1 MSFFA
6 KNFKKTTNLNS
17 HISVLKTVRFWKNL
31 VQKKMKI
38 FIFNFHRFVDLA
50 TD

>member
-6 KNFKKTTNLNS
+6 KNFKKTTNLTS

-31 VQKKMKI
+31 VQTQ
-38 FIFNFHRFVDLA
+38 NRFVDLA

>member
-6 KNFKKTTNLNS
+6 KNFKKTTDLNS

-31 VQKKMKI
+31 VQTQ
-38 FIFNFHRFVDLA
+38 NRFVDLA

>member
-31 VQKKMKI
+31 VQTQ
-38 FIFNFHRFVDLA
+38 NRFVDLA

>member
-6 KNFKKTTNLNS
+6 KNFKKTTNLIS

-31 VQKKMKI
+31 VQTQ
-38 FIFNFHRFVDLA
+38 NRFVDLA

>member
-6 KNFKKTTNLNS
+6 KNFKKTTDLNS

-31 VQKKMKI
+31 VQTQ
-38 FIFNFHRFVDLA
+38 NRFADLA

>member
-6 KNFKKTTNLNS
+6 RNFKKTTNLNS

-31 VQKKMKI
+31 VQTQ
-38 FIFNFHRFVDLA
+38 NRFVDLA

>member
-17 HISVLKTVRFWKNL
+17 HISVLKTVWFRKNL
-31 VQKKMKI
+31 VQTQ
-38 FIFNFHRFVDLA
+38 NRFVDLA